1 MAIAICST
9 TLLASCTE
17 PASSGRSS
25 ASSSA
30 PALST
35 APSSTAPSS
44 TAPSSIAPPP
54 APAPLDLQ
62 GPELALLGI
71 AGGPVNG
78 PSSQGRLGSRFVK
91 KVVFVSIGAPKV
103 TGRLLPALATSL
115 IEAKTKDLYTCY
127 RERVRDA
134 PTLAG
139 EVAYA
144 LKVDVHGRVSEALPS
159 GGLTDPPLLACL
171 GRVFTGLVFPT
182 SAGPSLRV
190 AYPLK
195 LELGTTVRGKSV
207 LGITEADVRAAL
219 VDAGCTEVTHRGPAY
234 TDGPVVITAKK
245 DARAVAV
252 ALVLPSGN
260 PLSEATITRLAER
273 GAVYHERDPF
283 VVAVAVEGDGD
294 RATATALLAAVVRD
308 PP

>member
-1 MAIAICST
+1 MRLGRGRMAIAMCST
-9 TLLASCTE
+9 TLLVSCTE

-25 ASSSA
+25 VSSSA

-35 APSSTAPSS
+35 APSFSAS
-44 TAPSSIAPPP
+44 PP
-54 APAPLDLQ
+54 APPPLDLQ

-71 AGGPVNG
+71 VGGPVNG

-91 KVVFVSIGAPKV
+91 KVVFVSVGAPGV
-103 TGRLLPALATSL
+103 TGRLLPALARSL
-115 IEAKTKDLYTCY
+115 VEAKTKDLYTCY
-127 RERVRDA
+127 RDRLRDA

-144 LKVDVHGRVSEALPS
+144 LTVDIHGRVSEAAPS
-159 GGLTDPPLLACL
+159 GGLTDAPLLACL
-171 GRVFTGLVFPT
+171 GRVFTGLSFPT
-182 SAGPSLRV
+182 AAGPSLRV

-195 LELGTTVRGKSV
+195 LELGPTVRGKSI

-234 TDGPVVITAKK
+234 PDGPDVITAKK

-252 ALVLPSGN
+252 ALVLPSGTR
-260 PLSEATITRLAER
+260 LSEATITRLAER
-273 GAVYHERDPF
+273 GAVYHESDPF
-283 VVAVAVEGDGD
+283 VVAAAVEGDVD
-294 RATATALLAAVVRD
+294 RAAAKALLAAVVRD

>member
-1 MAIAICST
+1 MAIAMCST

-17 PASSGRSS
+17 PASSARSS

-35 APSSTAPSS
+35 APSSSASLSS
-44 TAPSSIAPPP
+44 SASP
-54 APAPLDLQ
+54 PAPLDLQ

-91 KVVFVSIGAPKV
+91 RVAFVSVGAPAV
-103 TGRLLPALATSL
+103 TGRLLPALARSL
-115 IEAKTKDLYTCY
+115 IEAKTKELYTCY
-127 RERVRDA
+127 RDRLRDA
-134 PTLAG
+134 PTASG

-144 LKVDVHGRVSEALPS
+144 LRVDIHGRVSEALPS
-159 GGLTDPPLLACL
+159 GGLSDPPLLACL
-171 GRVFTGLVFPT
+171 GRVFTGLMFPT

-190 AYPLK
+190 TYPLK
-195 LELGTTVRGKSV
+195 LELGTTVRGKSI

-234 TDGPVVITAKK
+234 PDGPVVITAKK

-260 PLSEATITRLAER
+260 RLSEATITRLAER
-273 GAVYHERDPF
+273 GAVYHESDPF
-283 VVAVAVEGDGD
+283 VVAAAVEGDSD
-294 RATATALLAAVVRD
+294 RAKATALLAAVVRD

>member
-1 MAIAICST
+1 MCST

-35 APSSTAPSS
+35 APSSSAS
-44 TAPSSIAPPP
+44 PP

-91 KVVFVSIGAPKV
+91 KVVFLSIGAPEV
-103 TGRLLPALATSL
+103 TGRLLPALARSL

-127 RERVRDA
+127 RDRLRDA
-134 PTLAG
+134 PTVAG

-144 LKVDVHGRVSEALPS
+144 LTVDVHGRVSEAAPS

-171 GRVFTGLVFPT
+171 GRVFTGLSFPT
-182 SAGPSLRV
+182 SASPSLRV

-195 LELGTTVRGKSV
+195 LELGTTVRGKSI

-260 PLSEATITRLAER
+260 RLSEATITRLAER
-273 GAVYHERDPF
+273 GAVYHESDPF
-283 VVAVAVEGDGD
+283 VVAAAVEGDGN